1 MKITVLGSGS
11 NANGY
16 VLQNESEAIVLECG
30 CSLARCEEALQ
41 YNMSKVVGC
50 LVTHE
55 HGDHARFAAKYVQ
68 RMPLYATQGTL
79 DALRLQQGSNATALE
94 LRKTV
99 QIGSFKVMPFAT
111 QHDATQPCGYLV
123 KHSDFG
129 LLLFA
134 TDTYY
139 LRYTFAGLNYVLIEC
154 NYDKHILDENTR
166 TGLVPMS
173 VRERVLRSHM
183 SVADCIKTL
192 KANDL
197 SQVRAIMLLHLSGN
211 NSNAQNFLERV
222 KRNTGKHT
230 IIAQKGVELEM
241 L

>member
-1 MKITVLGSGS
+1 MKLTVLQSGS
-11 NANGY
+11 EANGY
-16 VLQNESEAIVLECG
+16 ILQNESEAIVLECG
-30 CSLARCEEALQ
+30 CSLARCEEALA
-41 YNMSKVVGC
+41 YNVQKVAGC
-50 LVTHE
+50 LITHE

-68 RMPLYATQGTL
+68 RMPLYGTKGTL
-79 DALRLQQGSNATALE
+79 EALRLPSGSNATALE
-94 LRKTV
+94 LKRTV

-111 QHDATQPCGYLV
+111 QHDAQQPCGYLI
-123 KHSDFG
+123 KHPDFG

-139 LRYTFAGLNYVLIEC
+139 LRYTFAGLNYIMIEC
-154 NYDKHILDENTR
+154 NYDKKILDENTR
-166 TGLVPMS
+166 TGLVPMA

-183 SVADCIKTL
+183 SVVDCIKTL

-197 SQVRAIMLLHLSGN
+197 SQVRAIVLLHLSGN
-211 NSNAQNFLERV
+211 NSDAKNFLERV

>member
-1 MKITVLGSGS
+1 MKLTVLQSGS
-11 NANGY
+11 EANGY
-16 VLQNESEAIVLECG
+16 ILQNESEAIVLECG
-30 CSLARCEEALQ
+30 CSLARCEEALG
-41 YNMSKVVGC
+41 YNMSKVAGC

-68 RMPLYATQGTL
+68 RMPLYATKGTL
-79 DALRLQQGSNATALE
+79 EALRLQQGCNATALE
-94 LRKTV
+94 LKRTV

-111 QHDATQPCGYLV
+111 QHDATQPCGYLI
-123 KHSDFG
+123 KHADFG

-139 LRYTFAGLNYVLIEC
+139 LRYTFAGLNYVMIEC
-154 NYDKHILDENTR
+154 NYDKRILDENTKN
-166 TGLVPMS
+166 GVVPMV

-211 NSNAQNFLERV
+211 NSNADNFLERV

-230 IIAQKGVELEM
+230 IVAQKGVELE
-241 L
+241 LL